1 MVHCEESGVCGRVE
15 LPRGCQIRK
24 LITPELVMATWRA
37 QSIQKPVRIYRRG
50 RITPRYPEATLEHE
64 SMIERGFRSTV
75 GAAPEQ
81 H

>member
-15 LPRGCQIRK
+15 LPRGGQIRK
-24 LITPELVMATWRA
+24 LITSELAMAIWRA
-37 QSIQKPVRIYRRG
+37 QSIQEPVCIYRRG